1 MKNKRY
7 LYAGLFLVS
16 FIILCVV
23 FWSVRK
29 TLLGNDSRDYPQIAE
44 DGILRIATDYNT
56 VGYYVSGDTIAGFN
70 HDLLQLIQAYTPLKV
85 EVVLEASL
93 EKAIAGLEAGQYDVI
108 ARNIPITSDLRA
120 SLNFTDP
127 IVQNKQ
133 VLIQR
138 KKEYNDGKEP
148 IRSHLDLAN
157 KTLYVAKN
165 SPAILRIK
173 NLSHEIGDTIYI
185 REDDA
190 YEAEQLAMMVASMEI
205 DYAVCD
211 EQIAGQLAKSMPEID
226 YSTLIGFTHLE
237 AWAVRKNSLVLLDS
251 LNSWIDRAEQTS
263 DYSKIYKKYFK

>member
-1 MKNKRY
+1 MKNRNY
-7 LYAGLFLVS
+7 FYFGIP
-16 FIILCVV
+16 IIIIIFVLIYTV
-23 FWSVRK
+23 VRK
-29 TLLGNDSRDYPQIAE
+29 PDSSDDSRDFPRIAK
-44 DGILRIATDYNT
+44 DGVLRIVTDYST

-70 HDLLQLIQAYTPLKV
+70 HDLLQLIQTYTPLKI

-93 EKAIAGLEAGQYDVI
+93 EKSIAGLEADKYDVI
-108 ARNIPITSDLRA
+108 ARSIPITSELRT
-120 SLNFTDP
+120 SLNFTEP

-185 REDDA
+185 KEDEA

-211 EQIAGQLAKSMPEID
+211 EQIAKQLAKSMPEID

-237 AWAVRKNSLVLLDS
+237 AWAVRRNSTILLDS
-251 LNSWIDRAEQTS
+251 LNIWIDRASKTS
-263 DYSKIYKKYFK
+263 DYSHIYKKYFK